1 MINVMK
7 LKAYSHQEEKIM
19 TNLKCM
25 MKLSENTRKAFE
37 RQKENIVKFQKSIL
51 CYLLF
56 NMFFVVPIFLLNE
69 KFISYMPKVYV
80 ILMIFYYLF
89 KLTYFHI
96 GLSIFSSIFNV
107 IFNVI
112 FLKYDI
118 KKLVFSFVIIISDIA
133 LNIYW
138 LQNGGI
144 WTIQ

>member
-1 MINVMK
+1 
-7 LKAYSHQEEKIM
+7 M

-25 MKLSENTRKAFE
+25 MKLSGNTRKAFE
-37 RQKENIVKFQKSIL
+37 KQRDNIVKFQKSIL
-51 CYLLF
+51 YYLLF
-56 NMFFVVPIFLLNE
+56 NIFFVVPIFLLNE
-69 KFISYMPKVYV
+69 KFISYMPKVYI

-96 GLSIFSSIFNV
+96 GLSIFFSIY
-107 IFNVI
+107 NVI
-112 FLKYDI
+112 FLKSDI

>member
-1 MINVMK
+1 
-7 LKAYSHQEEKIM
+7 
-19 TNLKCM
+19 

-56 NMFFVVPIFLLNE
+56 NMIFVVPIFLLNE
-69 KFISYMPKVYV
+69 KFISYMPKVYI

-107 IFNVI
+107 IF
-112 FLKYDI
+112 FKSDI

>member
-1 MINVMK
+1 
-7 LKAYSHQEEKIM
+7 M

-96 GLSIFSSIFNV
+96 GLSIFFSIFNV
-107 IFNVI
+107 IF
-112 FLKYDI
+112 FKSDI
-118 KKLVFSFVIIISDIA
+118 KKLVFSFVIIILDIA

>member
-1 MINVMK
+1 
-7 LKAYSHQEEKIM
+7 M
-19 TNLKCM
+19 TNLKFM

-37 RQKENIVKFQKSIL
+37 KQKENIVKFQKSIF

-69 KFISYMPKVYV
+69 KFISYMPKVYI

-89 KLTYFHI
+89 KLTCFHI
-96 GLSIFSSIFNV
+96 GLSIFFSIYNV
-107 IFNVI
+107 IFS
-112 FLKYDI
+112 KSDI

>member
-1 MINVMK
+1 
-7 LKAYSHQEEKIM
+7 M

-56 NMFFVVPIFLLNE
+56 NMIFVVPIFLLNE
-69 KFISYMPKVYV
+69 KFISYMPKVYI

-107 IFNVI
+107 IF
-112 FLKYDI
+112 FKSDI